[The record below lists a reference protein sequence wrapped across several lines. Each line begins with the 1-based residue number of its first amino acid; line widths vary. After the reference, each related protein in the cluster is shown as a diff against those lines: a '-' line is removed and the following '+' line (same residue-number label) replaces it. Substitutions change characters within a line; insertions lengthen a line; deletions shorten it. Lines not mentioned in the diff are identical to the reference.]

1 MAAQEKEKKSI
12 NEHTNIL
19 LDKFIFYMFEAQ
31 LLHCFLQKS
40 FGHTDRASGLF
51 YRSLQLCPWVKVIYV
66 LTYLISDLTSLKDIT
81 CKWRIS
87 SNVLRSLTLAL
98 VTSKLPD

>member
-12 NEHTNIL
+12 LNEHTNIL

-31 LLHCFLQKS
+31 LLLCFLQKS
-40 FGHTDRASGLF
+40 FGHRERASGLF

-66 LTYLISDLTSLKDIT
+66 LTYLISDFNLFKGYYM
-81 CKWRIS
+81 
-87 SNVLRSLTLAL
+87 
-98 VTSKLPD
+98 